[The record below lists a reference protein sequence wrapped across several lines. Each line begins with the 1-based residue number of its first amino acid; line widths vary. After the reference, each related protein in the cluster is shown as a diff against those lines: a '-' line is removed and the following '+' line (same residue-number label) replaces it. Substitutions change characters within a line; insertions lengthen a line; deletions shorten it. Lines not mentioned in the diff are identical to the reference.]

1 MALKSSARRNWCRGA
16 ILGAAFL
23 ATVGCTGKDKSE
35 QGLRSMD
42 PRAKAALTATD
53 GPPLSIGAKPKFAT
67 GDPSMTGTKDQTVR
81 NSFDRKTPHNPPAT
95 LLTSVTP
102 APGTP
107 TNPTTGGSLP
117 LQPRD
122 TAPPVLPRVVE
133 HGALPLPDLKQ
144 VGGTSQ
150 LDKLSPPPEPI
161 TPQPMNPIIA
171 MPAITPPLPPA
182 GLPAAP
188 PDTGLQPLQSIT
200 EKPVNF
206 PITPTSI
213 K

>member
-16 ILGAAFL
+16 ILGAAIL
-23 ATVGCTGKDKSE
+23 ATVGCTGKDKSDT
-35 QGLRSMD
+35 GLRSMD
-42 PRAKAALTATD
+42 PRTKAALTATD

-81 NSFDRKTPHNPPAT
+81 NSFDRKTPFNPPAT

-107 TNPTTGGSLP
+107 TQATTGGSLP
-117 LQPRD
+117 LQPRE
-122 TAPPVLPRVVE
+122 TTPPVLPRVAE
-133 HGALPLPDLKQ
+133 NGALPLPDLKQ

-150 LDKLSPPPEPI
+150 LDKLSPPPEPAPLQSI
-161 TPQPMNPIIA
+161 NPVVS

-182 GLPAAP
+182 GLPVAP
-188 PDTGLQPLQSIT
+188 DSGLQPLQSIT

-206 PITPTSI
+206 PMIPASV

>member
-1 MALKSSARRNWCRGA
+1 MALESSVRRNRCRSFL
-16 ILGAAFL
+16 LGAAVL
-23 ATVGCTGKDKSE
+23 AAVGCTGKDKSE
-35 QGLRSMD
+35 TGLRSMD

-53 GPPLSIGAKPKFAT
+53 GLPTSIGAKPKFAT

-81 NSFDRKTPHNPPAT
+81 NSFDRKTPFNPPAT

-107 TNPTTGGSLP
+107 TQPTTGGNLA

-122 TAPPVLPRVVE
+122 AAPPVQPRVVE
-133 HGALPLPDLKQ
+133 NGALPLPDLKQ
-144 VGGTSQ
+144 VSGTSQ
-150 LDKLSPPPEPI
+150 LDKLSPPPEPLV
-161 TPQPMNPIIA
+161 PQPMNPIVA
-171 MPAITPPLPPA
+171 MPAIHPPLPPA

-188 PDTGLQPLQSIT
+188 DSGLQPLQSIT
-200 EKPVNF
+200 EKPVDF
-206 PITPTSI
+206 PKLPTSV